1 MNGKLKDWSFSRTG
15 ESVLT
20 ITTRESCKRLWD
32 ALGDQEITFSIKK
45 RVIPRSLNANNYAW
59 SLIEKLAVA
68 VKSDKDSVYEEML
81 RRYGT
86 GETYT
91 DEAGNECKVL
101 FSLREGVPPA
111 LVARHYAETGV
122 GYVDG
127 KKFIHY
133 RAIKGT
139 SEYSTKEMSVFLDG
153 FRFVVHHKVSCD
165 SDIFSIL
172 PHFFRCEK
180 RQSAA
185 LPAVESGAGFLDSIL
200 RPGAV

>member
-1 MNGKLKDWSFSRTG
+1 MFTPQEIQEQTFSKAVFGGYDMQQVDDFLEPLT
-15 ESVLT
+15 EDYITLYKENSVLKAKMK
-20 ITTRESCKRLWD
+20 IL
-32 ALGDQEITFSIKK
+32 
-45 RVIPRSLNANNYAW
+45 V
-59 SLIEKLAVA
+59 EKLEEYHWPGNVRELEN
-68 VKSDKDSVYEEML
+68 VIHRLYISERDRIIGGETVEHLLNDTVYEEML

-101 FSLREGVPPA
+101 FSLREGVPPS

-153 FRFVVHHKVSCD
+153 IISECQEVG
-165 SDIFSIL
+165 
-172 PHFFRCEK
+172 
-180 RQSAA
+180 
-185 LPAVESGAGFLDSIL
+185 VETDTPEQIARYKEEWG
-200 RPGAV
+200 R